1 MHTYPLVTIVGG
13 SGFIGRHTVR
23 LFTNAGWRVRV
34 LVRDTV
40 KADFLKTA
48 GYPGQIVLDH
58 ADITRPETLEGKF
71 AGSTAVVN
79 LVGVLYSKGRQKFN
93 AVHVRGAQ
101 AVAQHAAKANAQALV
116 HLSAL
121 GAGKSDAEYAQTKK
135 AGEDAVR
142 AAFPGATLF
151 RPSLVIGP
159 EDDFFQRFAKMSL
172 LAPAL
177 PLVGGG
183 HTNFQPL
190 LVTDLAEAIFHA
202 ATQVETAGRTFE
214 LGGPEV
220 FNFRQLMQLM
230 LATTKRKNCL
240 VTLPT
245 PIAKAM
251 GFVCELLPLPPMI
264 TRDQVRMLKTDSVV
278 GDGAEGFAALG
289 MAPAAIQS
297 KLPEYLARY
306 TRS

>member
-1 MHTYPLVTIVGG
+1 MQTYPLVTIVGG

-23 LFTNAGWRVRV
+23 LFADAGWRVRV

-40 KADFLKTA
+40 KADFVKMS

-101 AVAQHAAKANAQALV
+101 AVAEQAAKVHASALV

-121 GAGKSDAEYAQTKK
+121 GAGVSDAEYAKSKK

-142 AAFPGATLF
+142 NAFPTATIL
-151 RPSLVIGP
+151 RPSLVVGP
-159 EDDFFQRFAKMSL
+159 EDGFFQRFARMSL

-177 PLVGGG
+177 PLIAGG
-183 HTNFQPL
+183 TSKFQPL
-190 LVTDLAEAIFHA
+190 LVTDLAQAIFYT
-202 ATQVETAGRTFE
+202 ATHKEPAGKTYE
-214 LGGPEV
+214 LAGPEV
-220 FNFRQLMQLM
+220 FSFRQLLQL
-230 LATTKRKNCL
+230 LRTTTKRSICL
-240 VTLPT
+240 LTLPS
-245 PIAKAM
+245 PIASLM
-251 GFVCELLPLPPMI
+251 GFVSELLPLPPMI
-264 TRDQVRMLKTDSVV
+264 TRDQVRLLKNDNVMS
-278 GDGAEGFAALG
+278 DGAAGFAELG
-289 MAPAAIQS
+289 ITPAAIQTM
-297 KLPEYLARY
+297 LPTYLERY
-306 TRS
+306 TKA

>member
-1 MHTYPLVTIVGG
+1 MQTYPLVTIVGG

-23 LFTNAGWRVRV
+23 LFAEAGWRVRV

-40 KADFLKTA
+40 KADFLKMA

-71 AGSTAVVN
+71 AGSIAVVN
-79 LVGVLYSKGRQKFN
+79 LVGVLYSKGRQKFD
-93 AVHVRGAQ
+93 AVHVRGAK
-101 AVAQHAAKANAQALV
+101 AVAEQASKVKANTLV
-116 HLSAL
+116 HVSAL
-121 GAGKSDAEYAQTKK
+121 GAGKADAKYAETKK

-142 AAFPGATLF
+142 AAFPAATIF

-159 EDDFFQRFAKMSL
+159 EDEFFQRFARMAT

-183 HTNFQPL
+183 HTKFQPL
-190 LVTDLAEAIFHA
+190 LVTDLAAAIFYA
-202 ATQVETAGRTFE
+202 AKTPETAGNTYE

-220 FNFRQLMQLM
+220 FNFRQLLQLM
-230 LATTKRKNCL
+230 RSITKQKIAL
-240 VTLPT
+240 VTLPA
-245 PIAKAM
+245 PIASAM
-251 GFVCELLPLPPMI
+251 GFGCELLPLPPMI

-289 MAPAAIQS
+289 ITPAAIQS
-297 KLPEYLARY
+297 KLPEYLSRY
-306 TRS
+306 TRA